1 MVKSVSKVLG
11 QSNSLMFLNSKIIM
25 VEFESRSK
33 LKMML
38 LDCEATIRLRV
49 AKIFRRLPSALV

>member
-11 QSNSLMFLNSKIIM
+11 QSNFLMFLNSKIIM
-25 VEFESRSK
+25 VEFELRSK

-38 LDCEATIRLRV
+38 LDCEATIRFRV